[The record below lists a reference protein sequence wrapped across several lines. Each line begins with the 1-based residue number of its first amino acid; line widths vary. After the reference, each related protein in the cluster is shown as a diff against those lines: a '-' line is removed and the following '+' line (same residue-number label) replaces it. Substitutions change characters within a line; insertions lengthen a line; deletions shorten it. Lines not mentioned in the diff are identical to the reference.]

1 MQKPPAGN
9 TETICWNY
17 RNHLLKIQKPS
28 AIGSQFS
35 TWR

>member
-1 MQKPPAGN
+1 MQKPSAEN
-9 TETICWNY
+9 TETICRKY
-17 RNHLLKIQKPS
+17 KNHLLKIQKPS